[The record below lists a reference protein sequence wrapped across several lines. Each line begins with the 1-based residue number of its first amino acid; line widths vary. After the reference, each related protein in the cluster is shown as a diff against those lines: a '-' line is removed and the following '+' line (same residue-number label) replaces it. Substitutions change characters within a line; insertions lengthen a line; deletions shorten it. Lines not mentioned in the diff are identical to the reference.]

1 MEEIST
7 PTNTNTHPKLKLKKK
22 RGPRRH
28 YERRFPVRL
37 KPDEIDLL
45 KFKANQA
52 GMSLSRYVVSSALA
66 EKAIS
71 PEQRY
76 YTERRLELLQAA
88 MDEVSRVGNNVNQ
101 IARQLNTQAG
111 TLSSDT
117 VEQTLSAV
125 AKALN
130 KLQQLWD
137 KQEAF

>member
-7 PTNTNTHPKLKLKKK
+7 PTNSNTHPKQKLKKK

-37 KPDEIDLL
+37 KPEEIDLL
-45 KFKANQA
+45 KVKANQA
-52 GMSLSRYVVSSALA
+52 GMSLSRYVVHSALT
-66 EKAIS
+66 EKAIT
-71 PEQRY
+71 PEQRHY
-76 YTERRLELLQAA
+76 IERRLELLQAA

-111 TLSSDT
+111 TLNSNA
-117 VEQTLSAV
+117 VEQTLRAV
-125 AKALN
+125 GEALN

>member
-1 MEEIST
+1 MEETST
-7 PTNTNTHPKLKLKKK
+7 TTNTVADAKQKIKKR

-71 PEQRY
+71 PEQRH
-76 YTERRLELLQAA
+76 YTERRLQLLQAA

>member
-7 PTNTNTHPKLKLKKK
+7 PTNTNTHPKQKLKKK

-71 PEQRY
+71 PEQRH

-111 TLSSDT
+111 TLSSHL
-117 VEQTLSAV
+117 VEQTLSTV
-125 AKALN
+125 AEAIN